1 MSSNP
6 TSPRIVIHATFV
18 AGIFLLAASA
28 QAAEPSAYEKSV
40 QRKTVSYAD
49 LNMSSQADVAAL
61 YARLR
66 AASRSVCGTHDLR
79 DLAMRQLHKDCV
91 DQALSDAVEQVDH
104 AALSSLHSD
113 SSVRIRVAQKRG
125 SGESRT

>member
-6 TSPRIVIHATFV
+6 TSPHIAIRATCV

-79 DLAMRQLHKDCV
+79 DLAMRRHHKDCV

-104 AALSSLHSD
+104 ASLSTLHSD
-113 SSVRIRVAQKRG
+113 SRARIRVAQKRG
-125 SGESRT
+125 SAESRS

>member
-6 TSPRIVIHATFV
+6 RLSRIVIHATFV
-18 AGIFLLAASA
+18 AGVFLLAVSA
-28 QAAEPSAYEKSV
+28 QAAGPSAQDKSV
-40 QRKTVSYAD
+40 HQKTVSYAD
-49 LNMSSQADVAAL
+49 LNLSSKADVAAL

-66 AASRSVCGTHDLR
+66 AASRSVCGSYDLR
-79 DLAMRQLHKDCV
+79 DLAMRRLHKDCV

-104 AALSSLHSD
+104 AALSTLHGD